1 MFFCYTYGS
10 VLERGIRQKSREGV
24 GRSRQCGALVRG
36 RRANECGMNAVA
48 DAHRQNVHFIVV
60 NANKDAMKYRC
71 LFSVF
76 GGLPWP

>member
-1 MFFCYTYGS
+1 MD
-10 VLERGIRQKSREGV
+10 
-24 GRSRQCGALVRG
+24 
-36 RRANECGMNAVA
+36 AVA